1 MNSNNKRETNLST
14 PLQVNKRP
22 KLPSNSTTPAKKKAV
37 KQETVPVPLPPWLKE
52 LQTIHFRLNTYFTF
66 LSSRKHVIPKFDT
79 LKQPVEKTINRELTH
94 LDVCKLVALL
104 PNDLVFKY
112 INEEQIHTEKKEFNF
127 MQGGH
132 KQKDL
137 DMFKLK
143 DLEYSQQ
150 ILVLEFVDGD
160 LTKSKANGGTGIEMP
175 TYTPESMKKKID
187 KRNAKF
193 IRAAQEYLEL
203 CEAEGFQNPED
214 RLTQLANQR
223 LPRTKDFVD
232 PIEQM
237 KKRKPLDP
245 NEERPAIP
253 EVIERIKT
261 TVYKDQIEGSFIL
274 PQRLAKYEELKFELS
289 QSLVSAL
296 NINGFYKH
304 QAEALN
310 AIHAGE
316 NVIITTSTSSGKSLI
331 YQIPVLQNLD
341 SSETNTAMYIFPTKA
356 LAQDQKRSFHSIMSK
371 LDVKSMV
378 ETYDGDT
385 EPDERRAI
393 RNNARVIF
401 TNPDTVHS
409 SILPNHQGWRHFL
422 LKLKYVVIDELHIY
436 KGLFGSHVALIMR
449 RLRRVCSFLG
459 NDNLQFISCSA
470 TLGDPM
476 KHMKLVFGV
485 HQVTH
490 ISEDGS
496 PSGEKHLVV
505 WNPPHIN
512 PRDLSAG
519 RVNFITE
526 SARILVELVMNNVR
540 TIAFCY
546 VRRVCELL
554 MKEVRNRFEEIG
566 HPELV
571 SQVMSY
577 RGGYSASDRR
587 EIEREMFH
595 GNLQAVISTNAL
607 ELGID
612 IGGLDAVIMCGFPLS
627 LANFH
632 QQSGRAGRRNKD
644 SLTVVVGADSPVD
657 QHYMKHPDLLLKME
671 FQELVL
677 DFENILI
684 LEGHLQCA
692 AFEIPIVPDIDSY
705 YFPNL
710 DKVLQLGKLERDTD
724 GYHTT
729 NRYLPWPSAH
739 VSIRG
744 IEEDQ
749 YAVVDITNDRN
760 IVIEE
765 IEASRTSFTLYEG
778 GIFIHQGYPY
788 LIREFN
794 VEDRYA
800 KVERVD
806 VDWVTSQRDFTDV
819 DPIEIELVRS
829 LEDSDTPVYYGKI
842 KTTVTVFG
850 FFKLDKNKK
859 IIDAVEVHNPPVT
872 IDSKGF
878 WIDIPTKALTIIAD
892 KNLNAAGGI
901 HAAQHAIMGI
911 LPLVITT
918 GTDEIQTECKAPE
931 KEFAERQTT
940 RKRPA
945 RLIFHDAKGG
955 KYGSGLS
962 IKAFENCQSVLRDAV
977 LRIEECPCDWGCPD
991 CVAASFCKE
1000 SSLVLSK
1007 PAALVIL
1014 HCVLGSNNDVYD
1026 KIKNGPEGNLPDIQ
1040 IETITPVGLHVKFA
1054 QDVKILDVKEI
1065 RDGELLKEP
1074 KNENAGNLEI
1084 PDK

>member
-1 MNSNNKRETNLST
+1 MNLINDTMSANKRYATSPLSSS
-14 PLQVNKRP
+14 PVRKRP
-22 KLPSNSTTPAKKKAV
+22 KPPSKTTAVGKADNIAK
-37 KQETVPVPLPPWLKE
+37 QTSWPQWLKE

-66 LSSRKHVIPKFDT
+66 LSSRKHVVPKFDT
-79 LKQPVEKTINRELTH
+79 LKQPVEKTIGRELAH
-94 LDVCKLVALL
+94 LDVAKLVVLL
-104 PNDLVFKY
+104 PEDLVFKY
-112 INEEQIHTEKKEFNF
+112 INEEQIQTEKKQFDF
-127 MQGGH
+127 KKGGH
-132 KQKDL
+132 VQKDL
-137 DMFKLK
+137 DLFKLK
-143 DLEYSQQ
+143 DMEYSEQ

-160 LTKSKANGGTGIEMP
+160 LTKSKVNGGVGVEIP
-175 TYTPESMKKKID
+175 TYTAESMKKLID
-187 KRNAKF
+187 KRNCKFTVAANEFLERCEKEELLAEEHLIELAKGR
-193 IRAAQEYLEL
+193 I
-203 CEAEGFQNPED
+203 PK
-214 RLTQLANQR
+214 
-223 LPRTKDFVD
+223 TKDFVD
-232 PIEQM
+232 PIEEM

-245 NEERPAIP
+245 NEERPPIP
-253 EVIERIKT
+253 DVLERIKT
-261 TVYKDQIEGSFIL
+261 TVYKNQIEGKFIL
-274 PQRLAKYEELKFELS
+274 PQRPAQYADLQFELS
-289 QSLVSAL
+289 PDLQSAL
-296 NINGFYKH
+296 NIKGFYTH

-310 AIHAGE
+310 AIHQGS
-316 NVIITTSTSSGKSLI
+316 NVIVTTSTSSGKSLI
-331 YQIPVLQNLD
+331 YQIPVLQNLG
-341 SSETNTAMYIFPTKA
+341 SEETNTAMYIFPTKA
-356 LAQDQKRSFHSIMSK
+356 LAQDQKRAFHKIMNEMH
-371 LDVKSMV
+371 LKSMV

-385 EPDERRAI
+385 EPDDRRTI

-409 SILPNHQGWRHFL
+409 SILPNHQQWKHFL
-422 LKLKYVVIDELHIY
+422 MKLRYVVIDELHIY

-459 NDNLQFISCSA
+459 NDQLQFVSCSA
-470 TLGDPM
+470 TLGDPV
-476 KHMKLVFGV
+476 KHMKLVFGIEQVAHV
-485 HQVTH
+485 H
-490 ISEDGS
+490 EDGS

-505 WNPPHIN
+505 WNPPHVN
-512 PRDLSAG
+512 PRDLSCG
-519 RVNFITE
+519 RVSFITE
-526 SARILVELVMNNVR
+526 SARILVELVMSNVR

-554 MKEVRNRFEEIG
+554 MKEVRTRFQEIG

-577 RGGYSASDRR
+577 RGGYSATDRR

-612 IGGLDAVIMCGFPLS
+612 IGGLDAVVMCGFPLS

-657 QHYMKHPDLLLKME
+657 QHYMKHPDLLIKRE
-671 FQELVL
+671 FQDLVL
-677 DFENILI
+677 DFDNVLI

-692 AFEIPIVPDIDSY
+692 AFELPIVPEVDSY

-710 DKVLQLGKLERDTD
+710 PTALEKLDRDTD
-724 GYHTT
+724 GFHTA
-729 NRYLPWPSAH
+729 NRYLPWPAAH

-749 YAVVDITNDRN
+749 YAVVDITNNRN

-806 VDWVTSQRDFTDV
+806 VDWVTSQRDFTDI
-819 DPIEIELVRS
+819 DPVEIDIVRALS
-829 LEDSDTPVYYGKI
+829 GSDTPVYFGKI
-842 KTTVTVFG
+842 LTTITVFG

-878 WIDIPTKALTIIAD
+878 WIDIPSKALQIISE
-892 KNLNAAGGI
+892 KKLNAAGGI

-911 LPLVITT
+911 LPLIITT
-918 GTDEIQTECKAPE
+918 GTDEIRTECKAPE

-962 IKAFENCQSVLRDAV
+962 IKAFENSHSILKDAIT
-977 LRIEECPCDWGCPD
+977 RIEECQCEWGCPD
-991 CVAASFCKE
+991 CVAAAFCKE

-1014 HCVLGSNNDVYD
+1014 HCILGAKDEVYD
-1026 KIKNGPEGNLPDIQ
+1026 TIRDGPEANLPEIK
-1040 IETITPVGLHVKFA
+1040 IETIVPVGLHVKFA
-1054 QDVKILDVKEI
+1054 HDVKVLDVKEVEN
-1065 RDGELLKEP
+1065 GETFKLP
-1074 KNENAGNLEI
+1074 KVEELETII
-1084 PDK
+1084 PL